1 MFLIKKNLMPT
12 TSQIEVK
19 ELKLDLK
26 NFRTVP
32 QKKETDAI
40 KAMISIKPDR
50 FFAVMESIIE
60 DGYLLTENIIV
71 LNDGKENIV
80 KEGNRRIAALK
91 LIHGYFKLDD
101 FGLPSSI
108 ISSLNSIDATW
119 KAENSMVPCTVF
131 STKEVDK
138 VDRVVALAHGKG
150 EKASR
155 DPWNS
160 VARARH
166 NRDVKGANE
175 YALDLLE
182 KYLKK
187 GTNLN
192 VQQKERWGGEYTLTV
207 LDDALRKSFTRMGY
221 ANVGELV
228 KNYPHTKYLH
238 ELENILL
245 DIGLE
250 QIKFETVR
258 NVQLDFPSN
267 YGIPPIVV
275 PPSGAANNETPS
287 KTGTTETN
295 SAYPTD
301 TSTSSTN
308 TNKSQATESQSNNS
322 SNSNNT
328 SASSSTSSGSNNA
341 PKAVAVN
348 DPKHVTNL
356 LKKFAPRGTNRQKV
370 VTLRDELKKLK
381 IADNPIAFCF
391 LLRSMFEISAKA
403 YSADNSLS
411 ITKSG
416 GKDKTLVEVLG
427 GITSHLT
434 NNNLNKAMVKILHGA
449 MTEIGKQN
457 GILSVTSMNQLVHN
471 PLFSIVPSDICILFG
486 NIYPLLEAMN

>member
-1 MFLIKKNLMPT
+1 MPT
-12 TSQIEVK
+12 TSQIEISK
-19 ELKLDLK
+19 LTLDLK

-32 QKKETDAI
+32 QRKESDAI

-50 FFAVMESIIE
+50 FFAVMDSIIE

-71 LNDGKENIV
+71 LNDGTDNIV

-91 LIHGYFKLDD
+91 LIHGFFKLDD

-108 ISSLNSIDATW
+108 ITSINRIDTAW
-119 KAENSMVPCTVF
+119 KAENLMVPCTVF
-131 STKEVDK
+131 SITEVDK

-187 GTNLN
+187 GMNLN
-192 VQQKERWGGEYTLTV
+192 NQQKDRWGGEYPLTV
-207 LDDALRKSFTRMGY
+207 LEEALRKSFARMGF

-228 KNYPHTKYLH
+228 TKYPHNKFLQA
-238 ELENILL
+238 LENILL

-250 QIKFETVR
+250 QIKFETIR
-258 NVQLDFPSN
+258 NAQLDFPTN
-267 YGIPPIVV
+267 YGIPPIVIPPQTPNNPPSPNVGGNANTANITSGQNPNNSNTPPTQSANTTVNNNATAAPSVTAPV
-275 PPSGAANNETPS
+275 PPSP
-287 KTGTTETN
+287 
-295 SAYPTD
+295 
-301 TSTSSTN
+301 
-308 TNKSQATESQSNNS
+308 
-322 SNSNNT
+322 
-328 SASSSTSSGSNNA
+328 
-341 PKAVAVN
+341 PKAVAIN
-348 DPKHVTNL
+348 DPRHVANL
-356 LKKFAPRGTNRQKV
+356 LKKFAPRGANRQKV
-370 VTLRDELKKLK
+370 VTLRDEIRKLK

-403 YSADNSLS
+403 YSKDHSLS
-411 ITKSG
+411 MTKAG
-416 GKDKTLVEVLG
+416 GGNKSLVEVLKG
-427 GITSHLT
+427 VTSHLT
-434 NNNLNKAMVKILHGA
+434 NNNSNLAMVQIQHGA
-449 MTEIGKQN
+449 LTEIAKPD

-471 PLFSIVPSDICILFG
+471 PSFSIAPSDICILFS

>member
-1 MFLIKKNLMPT
+1 MPT
-12 TSQIEVK
+12 TSQVEVSK
-19 ELKLDLK
+19 LILDLK

-32 QKKETDAI
+32 QKKESDAI
-40 KAMISIKPDR
+40 RAMISIKPDR
-50 FFAVMESIIE
+50 FFAVMDSIIE

-108 ISSLNSIDATW
+108 ISSINKIDTAW
-119 KAENSMVPCTVF
+119 KAENLMVPCTVF
-131 STKEVDK
+131 SINEVDK

-187 GTNLN
+187 GMNLN
-192 VQQKERWGGEYTLTV
+192 NQQKDRWGGEYPLTV
-207 LDDALRKSFTRMGY
+207 LEEALRKSFVRMGF

-228 KNYPHTKYLH
+228 TKYPHNKFLQA
-238 ELENILL
+238 LENILL

-250 QIKFETVR
+250 QIKFETIR
-258 NVQLDFPSN
+258 NSQLDFPTN
-267 YGIPPIVV
+267 YGIPPIVIPPQAPNN
-275 PPSGAANNETPS
+275 PPSPNASTNANTANAASGQANPNNSNTSPTPPTQSANNT
-287 KTGTTETN
+287 
-295 SAYPTD
+295 A
-301 TSTSSTN
+301 N
-308 TNKSQATESQSNNS
+308 TNATAAPSVTAP
-322 SNSNNT
+322 T
-328 SASSSTSSGSNNA
+328 SPSA
-341 PKAVAVN
+341 PKAVAIN
-348 DPKHVTNL
+348 DPRLVANL
-356 LKKFAPRGTNRQKV
+356 LKKFAPKGSNRQKV
-370 VTLRDELKKLK
+370 VTLRDELRKLK
-381 IADNPIAFCF
+381 IAHNPIAFCF
-391 LLRSMFEISAKA
+391 LLRSMFEISAKV
-403 YSADNSLS
+403 YSAQHNLS
-411 ITKSG
+411 MTKPNG
-416 GKDKTLVEVLG
+416 REKTLVEALSGV
-427 GITSHLT
+427 TQHLT
-434 NNNLNKAMVKILHGA
+434 NNNSNMSMVKVLHGA
-449 MTEIGKQN
+449 MTEIGKTD

-471 PLFSIVPSDICILFG
+471 PSFSIAPSDICILFG